1 MSNQKEYTYTRR
13 HKNSEKSRKTHSLS
27 RKTHNW
33 GTKNYFGK
41 KRGVFR
47 SFLVGRFAPFACFWG
62 LFFVFKKKRGK
73 KKLRNMG
80 ELVTRTE

>member
-1 MSNQKEYTYTRR
+1 MSEESKAVNNHGNVMDPHREYVEI
-13 HKNSEKSRKTHSLS
+13 NS
-27 RKTHNW
+27 
-33 GTKNYFGK
+33 Y
-41 KRGVFR
+41 VI
-47 SFLVGRFAPFACFWG
+47 FWG